1 MFAVTGNGSFNM
13 ALHATKIIAQYEAIT
28 GESFQAALIRMAKEN
43 RTGTE
48 AAEFIGFCS
57 KQRLDIVIKRL
68 GYIPVVFRGRKLPGT
83 SKSALR
89 ARRARERNNNESN

>member
-1 MFAVTGNGSFNM
+1 M
-13 ALHATKIIAQYEAIT
+13 AMHATKIIEQYERIT

-48 AAEFIGFCS
+48 AAEFIGFCN

-68 GYIPVVFRGRKLPGT
+68 GYEPVAFRGRRMPGM
-83 SKSALR
+83 SKSAQR
-89 ARRARERNNNESN
+89 ARRARERLLNENQGSQ